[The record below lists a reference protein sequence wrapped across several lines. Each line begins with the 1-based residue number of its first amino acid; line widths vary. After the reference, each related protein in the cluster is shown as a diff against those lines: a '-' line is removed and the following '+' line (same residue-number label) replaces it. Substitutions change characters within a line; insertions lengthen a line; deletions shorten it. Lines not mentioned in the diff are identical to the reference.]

1 MRDTVIGP
9 YARLPLAIGAG
20 ALFALGQAPFD
31 LWPVALCGL
40 VAGVWLLDR
49 HMPAHSGAGIG
60 WGFGLGYF
68 ALALSWIYEPFQID
82 AAATGWMAPFA
93 VVGLAGGLALFWALA
108 FWATART
115 GRLWALIPFFAGAE
129 LMRTY
134 VLTGFPWALLPYVW
148 APTNAIQWVSVVGP
162 HGLSLLTAG
171 VAVLVVQAL
180 RRRNLGF
187 GAGAAA
193 LVAGL
198 IGGGALIKPAPQ
210 DLADRPVVRLIQPN
224 APQQEKWR
232 RDMIPVFFNRQ
243 VDLTAAGPPAD
254 LVVWSETALPMLLAN
269 AGEALAVIR
278 DAAGPVP
285 VVVGVQREEA
295 GNYYNSLVAVQPGTE
310 VYQYYDKHH
319 LVPFGE
325 YMPMAS
331 VFARFNIFGLA
342 TRAEGGYAA
351 GPGPALLDLGPL
363 GRALPLICYEAVF
376 PQDVGTAPERPD
388 MLLQITNDAWFGTW
402 SGPYQHLVQA
412 RIRAIEQGL
421 PMLRSANTGVSA
433 VIDGGGR
440 VLASLPLG
448 VAGKLDHPLPP
459 PLPPT
464 IYARTGD
471 LPAFALIAM
480 LAAAAVIT
488 RRRRPPNTD

>member
-1 MRDTVIGP
+1 
-9 YARLPLAIGAG
+9 
-20 ALFALGQAPFD
+20 
-31 LWPVALCGL
+31 
-40 VAGVWLLDR
+40 
-49 HMPAHSGAGIG
+49 
-60 WGFGLGYF
+60 
-68 ALALSWIYEPFQID
+68 
-82 AAATGWMAPFA
+82 
-93 VVGLAGGLALFWALA
+93 
-108 FWATART
+108 
-115 GRLWALIPFFAGAE
+115 
-129 LMRTY
+129 
-134 VLTGFPWALLPYVW
+134 
-148 APTNAIQWVSVVGP
+148 
-162 HGLSLLTAG
+162 
-171 VAVLVVQAL
+171 
-180 RRRNLGF
+180 
-187 GAGAAA
+187 
-193 LVAGL
+193 
-198 IGGGALIKPAPQ
+198 
-210 DLADRPVVRLIQPN
+210 
-224 APQQEKWR
+224 
-232 RDMIPVFFNRQ
+232 
-243 VDLTAAGPPAD
+243 
-254 LVVWSETALPMLLAN
+254 
-269 AGEALAVIR
+269 
-278 DAAGPVP
+278 
-285 VVVGVQREEA
+285 VGVQREEA
-295 GNYYNSLVAVQPGTE
+295 GNYYNSLVAVQPDTE

-331 VFARFNIFGLA
+331 FFARFNIFGLA
-342 TRAEGGYAA
+342 TRAQGGYAA

-402 SGPYQHLVQA
+402 SGPYQHLAQA

-448 VAGKLDHPLPP
+448 VAGKLDHALPP